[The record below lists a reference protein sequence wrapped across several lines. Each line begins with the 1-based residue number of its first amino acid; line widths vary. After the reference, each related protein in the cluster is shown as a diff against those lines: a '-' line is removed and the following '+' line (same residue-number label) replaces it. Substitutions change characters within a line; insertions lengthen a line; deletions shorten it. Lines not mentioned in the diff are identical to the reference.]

1 MKRLI
6 LLILAGVIASAVS
19 AQGIKR
25 EDLGRS
31 EKLRILVDKVTMPEE
46 DWHTKEWIVRETA
59 EAGFNVFS
67 PRLGN
72 DDLVEVG
79 QVTQWCDQ
87 YGIFHMPWMRGT
99 LAAPD
104 GPEADG
110 KRVMWSNGA
119 EQPLYSACSDEFW
132 EWTQRYIV
140 EYARMSAENEHIF
153 GVFLDYE
160 NYASGAKMGNLYG
173 ITYEDVILQPFLVEN
188 DLELPDIEPGE
199 RKTWLE
205 EQGMHEGFA
214 QYQIDHWRARC
225 KALREAVDEHD
236 PTFQFCIYPAP
247 GTPFMVEACY
257 PEWSTDVAPAILA
270 DPWVYGRPSRFLPQA
285 ESLESNQRKLIGGM
299 QIPEKAGIPFIYSGG
314 IDPVVTGA
322 DPEFCGKN
330 AVMISELTGGY
341 WVFYE
346 GPKYDED
353 HPEYF
358 RWFAWA
364 NERITAGELQAWHE
378 PRETEEGWALD
389 VFARMDE
396 DLELV
401 MPEVTGETVE
411 FPQVTFRNENLFLLA
426 VKKGQVAEIVLENVP
441 VGTYDSPMAWSLR
454 NEKLEKIDSGMTP
467 ANEGGTI
474 QFTPE
479 SDGVYMLGASAGRR
493 GYRITSANVPV
504 GLHASAGLAMIYAAE
519 RMYVHVPEG
528 VDELAI
534 SADGM
539 GGETVRVNI
548 LGPDGEVA
556 ATGQTTLVNAHVDVR
571 APVGDGADDVW
582 SIATAKADEGVV
594 EDYKL
599 RIGEGVVPILS
610 LSPDHVFRMRRGK

>member
-31 EKLRILVDKVTMPEE
+31 EKLRILVDKVMMPEE

-247 GTPFMVEACY
+247 GTPIMVEACY

-479 SDGVYMLGASAGRR
+479 S
-493 GYRITSANVPV
+493 
-504 GLHASAGLAMIYAAE
+504 
-519 RMYVHVPEG
+519 
-528 VDELAI
+528 
-534 SADGM
+534 
-539 GGETVRVNI
+539 
-548 LGPDGEVA
+548 
-556 ATGQTTLVNAHVDVR
+556 
-571 APVGDGADDVW
+571 
-582 SIATAKADEGVV
+582 
-594 EDYKL
+594 
-599 RIGEGVVPILS
+599 
-610 LSPDHVFRMRRGK
+610 

>member
-31 EKLRILVDKVTMPEE
+31 EKLRILVDKVMMPEE